1 MKRNGDIFIENVLK
15 DKNKIEENIQKM
27 VEDVL
32 AQLDNE
38 NRMNNKIYDPDKKEY
53 NNDLDPISSTV
64 SKAGK
69 FITMGGLMTGGG
81 AIFSVF
87 LFEAL
92 GGLSGTVGTILFGVC
107 CTSVGTLGLGLIPFI
122 GIGAYSFFK
131 NKKYKKIKKFYEN
144 LDNNNMKIEREIRQH
159 VINKIYNYFIK
170 PISNNYLEIQNKI
183 NEINNQITEIVTI
196 FISIDNS
203 KLDLTIDSI
212 KKSICKKDEQL
223 TLLDK
228 NRKLVVKN
236 YIKITQVLFQTIMIS
251 TTSDINKSFDE
262 GISLF
267 KELIRCFGPQRID
280 NKNEKQVDYLMENI
294 LLKMKEILNIKMKNS
309 FDNFKP
315 NTFNSSFTT
324 YLKDKYREKQEQEE
338 FLNENE
344 EDFIN
349 KCNYCIV
356 EFISSKSKNW
366 GIAVFYMFFT
376 NIIGNICLHSKEDNY
391 KKMVEKL
398 NNLD

>member
-1 MKRNGDIFIENVLK
+1 MKRNGDIFIENVLN

-27 VEDVL
+27 AEDVL
-32 AQLDNE
+32 AKLDNE

-53 NNDLDPISSTV
+53 NNDLNPISSTV

-69 FITMGGLMTGGG
+69 LATMGGLMTGGG
-81 AIFSVF
+81 LLFSCLVFNAFGGGAIAEAIFFGITWASM
-87 LFEAL
+87 
-92 GGLSGTVGTILFGVC
+92 GTF
-107 CTSVGTLGLGLIPFI
+107 GLGLIPFI

-170 PISNNYLEIQNKI
+170 PISNNYSEIQNKI
-183 NEINNQITEIVTI
+183 NEINNQITEIVKI

-223 TLLDK
+223 ILLDK

-236 YIKITQVLFQTIMIS
+236 YIKITQVLFQIIMIS

-280 NKNEKQVDYLMENI
+280 NINEKQVDYLMENI

-324 YLKDKYREKQEQEE
+324 YLKDKYREKQAQEE
-338 FLNENE
+338 YLNENE

-366 GIAVFYMFFT
+366 GIAVFYMFLT
-376 NIIGNICLHSKEDNY
+376 NIIANICLHLKEVNY